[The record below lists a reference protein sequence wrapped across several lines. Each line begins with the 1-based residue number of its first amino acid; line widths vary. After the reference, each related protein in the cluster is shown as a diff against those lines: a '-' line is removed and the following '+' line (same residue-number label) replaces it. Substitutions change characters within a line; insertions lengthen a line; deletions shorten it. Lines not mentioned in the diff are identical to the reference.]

1 MWPAHTE
8 VAFVWTNLSI
18 CLLCWTEELG
28 ITMKIKIRD
37 GICRKKKKKKREFV
51 QLPAQAGCVCTCICC
66 LFVCTAVFAF
76 LCVLACA
83 ARYSFIEPFCF
94 VYYMP
99 RCVCIHYLHA
109 HSAGSQYELLCVR
122 VCVYWMRM
130 APHPDG
136 PLLGKERGG
145 GSLGGRIKRNGS
157 NPLKLMTVCLSEWIY
172 LSQMPQKLALKW
184 FWWQT
189 SPWIS
194 PMADTQMFM
203 FTELERGVQ
212 KGTLVWGRV
221 MGRESI
227 CGVGR

>member
-1 MWPAHTE
+1 MQPDIVLLNH
-8 VAFVWTNLSI
+8 FVLCSI
-18 CLLCWTEELG
+18 CLVVYVYTICMHTPLG
-28 ITMKIKIRD
+28 VNMS
-37 GICRKKKKKKREFV
+37 F
-51 QLPAQAGCVCTCICC
+51 CVC
-66 LFVCTAVFAF
+66 VCVFMHKF
-76 LCVLACA
+76 
-83 ARYSFIEPFCF
+83 
-94 VYYMP
+94 
-99 RCVCIHYLHA
+99 
-109 HSAGSQYELLCVR
+109 

-145 GSLGGRIKRNGS
+145 GSLGGRIKRNAS

-203 FTELERGVQ
+203 FTELEQGVQ